1 MWRGRPEPTGGR
13 FLPGQILLF
22 RKKKKKAL
30 GNIIYSETLFVP
42 KAETEQTANEIEFA
56 SSIPDVF
63 GMV

>member
-1 MWRGRPEPTGGR
+1 MADQSRPEED
-13 FLPGQILLF
+13 FYQDKYYYSE
-22 RKKKKKAL
+22 KKKKKAL